1 MAFNY
6 EVGDIVKLK
15 KKHPCG
21 AFEWEILRVG
31 ADFPAEMCRL
41 RTSDYGTAYPGREE
55 YAWIAEK
62 SRRKVKKGLVFPDTL
77 C

>member
-1 MAFNY
+1 MAFDY
-6 EVGDIVKLK
+6 EVGDIVKLEEK
-15 KKHPCG
+15 
-21 AFEWEILRVG
+21 ASVRRFRVG
-31 ADFPAEMCRL
+31 NPARRCGFPAEMCRL